1 MSFIGRAFSSDS
13 SRREKKPCLRLP
25 RGTASGGAGDAP
37 IARCETANTSA
48 TRVVGRRRR
57 RIGAWNPGPSRERD
71 ADEKTDF
78 SSTHHR
84 NPPLYATT
92 LFTNEKINRDDARF
106 RAPDA
111 SVGRFVRFTHAYASR
126 ASRRSPTIYPPCL
139 TFTRTQTSDASQEEY
154 CNEATLEAR
163 LQAVARIMVARPK
176 GAPGGPGPGGP
187 GAPSSAGRGGNASH
201 TQQAHYAQQQGNPAF
216 RGGNMGGG

>member
-1 MSFIGRAFSSDS
+1 M
-13 SRREKKPCLRLP
+13 
-25 RGTASGGAGDAP
+25 
-37 IARCETANTSA
+37 
-48 TRVVGRRRR
+48 
-57 RIGAWNPGPSRERD
+57 
-71 ADEKTDF
+71 
-78 SSTHHR
+78 
-84 NPPLYATT
+84 
-92 LFTNEKINRDDARF
+92 
-106 RAPDA
+106 
-111 SVGRFVRFTHAYASR
+111 
-126 ASRRSPTIYPPCL
+126 
-139 TFTRTQTSDASQEEY
+139 TFTRTKTSDASQEEY